1 MPFLTTIYKKY
12 HLKRSFQY
20 CTPIVMFFFSFCDLS
35 LQNVE
40 DVLIFGSGPFPSLNR
55 FVLPLFPANNGFY
68 KSCR

>member
-20 CTPIVMFFFSFCDLS
+20 CTPIVMFFVSFCDLS

-55 FVLPLFPANNGFY
+55 FVLPLFTANNGFY
-68 KSCR
+68 NSCR